1 MSSTK
6 NTDNNNVSNNK
17 IVIRYVFTLCFKDVQ
32 FDNNEIGII
41 IVVSKTKYIDRPS
54 TPKYKL
60 NELIS
65 WYSCTNWNW
74 LLLKSKRANMIKE
87 TSKVKT
93 DVFNAA
99 DLRRLLA
106 QSGKVV

>member
-17 IVIRYVFTLCFKDVQ
+17 IVIRYVFRLCLKDVQ
-32 FDNNEIGII
+32 FDNKETGII

-74 LLLKSKRANMIKE
+74 LLLKSNKANITKE
-87 TSKVKT
+87 TNKVHI
-93 DVFNAA
+93 DVCKAI
-99 DLRRLLA
+99 DLSCLSVLSDTA
-106 QSGKVV
+106 